1 MIKKGKLLVEPL
13 WAGFL
18 GSVTKEM
25 NRRNPSGDWET
36 PMGFESENFMD
47 GYHVKGYYVKSR
59 PFHAEN
65 ASELFSVLR
74 VDRILSDKRIMD
86 KGIKIIP
93 AIDLTRDDN
102 MEVFELGR
110 TGLQIRKTLPSG
122 EEYDFFVLPKCHDGF
137 YRDWEHDGICVGIT
151 AGRRRTE

>member
-1 MIKKGKLLVEPL
+1 MNIEKGKMLVEPL

-25 NRRNPSGDWET
+25 NRRNPCGDWEM
-36 PMGFESENFMD
+36 PLDVGFFVD
-47 GYHVKGYYVKSR
+47 GYGYYVKSY

-65 ASELFSVLR
+65 ASELFPMLKVNGLT
-74 VDRILSDKRIMD
+74 MEE
-86 KGIKIIP
+86 GP
-93 AIDLTRDDN
+93 ARDDN
-102 MEVFELGR
+102 IEVFELGK